1 MMPSRG
7 KTFHCVCIICH
18 DKNPDEASCGQD
30 ILLSEWTAHLLRT
43 KREEALRSKVLL
55 KSTSIQQIASPKESL
70 STSSPI
76 LPTLQEDYYLDSTV
90 SQSPSRY
97 AARTER
103 REKNHFTR
111 KAHFTFDVVV
121 RHANEILNRLPKIN
135 NSAGVKA
142 LEEDIAVICLDFES
156 VKQRVVS
163 TNSRCEKIS

>member
-111 KAHFTFDVVV
+111 KAHFTFDVVEH
-121 RHANEILNRLPKIN
+121 HANEILNRLPKIN

-142 LEEDIAVICLDFES
+142 LEEDIAIICLDFES
-156 VKQRVVS
+156 VKQRVAS
-163 TNSRCEKIS
+163 INSHCEKIS